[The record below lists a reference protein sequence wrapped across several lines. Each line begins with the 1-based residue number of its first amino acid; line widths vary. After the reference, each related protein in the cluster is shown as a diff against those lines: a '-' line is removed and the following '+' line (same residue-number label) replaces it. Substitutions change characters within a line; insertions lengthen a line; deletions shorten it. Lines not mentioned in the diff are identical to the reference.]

1 MLAHGINRRWSET
14 KLRVVPKIWI
24 WDLHKQGSP
33 IHKNLKEKQMLPYQ
47 SVKKGRKKNV
57 STWEIEYF
65 LQMVLTTC
73 LLKTIDHNP
82 LQPNPQKIVIQEG
95 MNLLQHMQIISME
108 MEHNTILGQKNVGK

>member
-1 MLAHGINRRWSET
+1 
-14 KLRVVPKIWI
+14 
-24 WDLHKQGSP
+24 
-33 IHKNLKEKQMLPYQ
+33 MLPYQ

-108 MEHNTILGQKNVGK
+108 MEHNTILGQKNVGKQNDKINEVVHSGLFQHGIENVGSET